1 MKNLIKVALV
11 ATGIFAAAQ
20 TQAQTRDTTLGQK
33 IDKSTRAVGKTAKK
47 VGNATATT
55 AKKVGNATADAAK
68 DVGNATATGAKKVGN
83 KTSEIAVKGAAA
95 VTDKKYDGKAGP
107 GNENVY
113 IDGQARYYYVNKS
126 GKKVY
131 ITQAEM
137 RTKVE

>member
-47 VGNATATT
+47 VGNATA
-55 AKKVGNATADAAK
+55 DAAK
-68 DVGNATATGAKKVGN
+68 DVGNATATGAKKVGK
-83 KTSEIAVKGAAA
+83 KTSELAVKGAAA
-95 VTDKKYDGKAGP
+95 VADKKYDGKAGP

-113 IDGQARYYYVNKS
+113 IDGNARYYYVNKS

-131 ITQAEM
+131 VTQAELK
-137 RTKVE
+137 TKVE